1 VPPPPSAARVR
12 KAEDGGAGSWATL
25 REAAAASGVPISTI
39 RKWARKGRISSRL
52 VQHGDNPLRIV
63 DLDDVLDLARQRTPA
78 PEPGSAGSPLPHPV
92 APSIPEGHMLVPLD
106 AWDKM
111 VAQLGNLHEAGQQ
124 LAEAGERAAKAET
137 EVVFL
142 RERLTE
148 LRSGGKE
155 TGPATTPEPDEANAP
170 GEAGSSAPE
179 PPRREARWQRWMRR
193 ARGTG

>member
-1 VPPPPSAARVR
+1 V
-12 KAEDGGAGSWATL
+12 ATL

-63 DLDDVLDLARQRTPA
+63 DLDDVLDLARQRAPV
-78 PEPGSAGSPLPHPV
+78 PEPGSGGQYPPDPAG
-92 APSIPEGHMLVPLD
+92 PSIPEGHMLVPLD

-124 LAEAGERAAKAET
+124 LAEARERAAKAET

-148 LRSGGKE
+148 RRSVAEE
-155 TGPATTPEPDEANAP
+155 TAATTAPDPDEADTA
-170 GEAGSSAPE
+170 GEAGSPAPAS
-179 PPRREARWQRWMRR
+179 PRREARWQRWMRR
-193 ARGTG
+193 VRGTG